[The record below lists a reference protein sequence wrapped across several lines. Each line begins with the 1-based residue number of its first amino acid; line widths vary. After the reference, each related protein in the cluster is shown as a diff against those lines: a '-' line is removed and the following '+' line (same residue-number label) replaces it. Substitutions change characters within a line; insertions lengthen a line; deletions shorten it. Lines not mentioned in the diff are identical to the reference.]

1 MNDSS
6 AARGA
11 AIDLTGL
18 RRQYGPVV
26 AVDDVT
32 LSIEPGE
39 FVTLLG
45 PSGSGKTTTL
55 NLLAGF
61 EKPDAGRI
69 EVGGVDLSRTPA
81 HERNLGVVFQNYAL
95 FPHLDVAANVGF
107 GLRQRNIDRATRT
120 RLVTQALETVDLAG
134 MGHRRP
140 SQLSGGQQQRVAL
153 ARAIAYQ
160 PPVLLMDEPLGA
172 LDRKLRDQMQLE
184 LRRIHR
190 EVGSTVVFVTHDQ
203 EEALA
208 LSDRIAVFNRGHI
221 EQVGTGIDLYERPE
235 TMFIATFLGEST
247 IVRGT
252 VEHDTRGTFL
262 AVGSARLRVAG
273 TLPAGSRAGVMV
285 RPERLILSKDQP
297 DDSREAIEIDVLEE
311 VYLGSTRKFALR
323 LPDGTE
329 GLVREAVTTASA
341 VRPGDRA
348 WVSWRTTDGVLL
360 PEGELAA
367 PDEDESA
374 P

>member
-1 MNDSS
+1 VNDSS
-6 AARGA
+6 TTRGA
-11 AIDLTGL
+11 AIALTGL
-18 RRQYGPVV
+18 RRQYGSVV

-32 LSIEPGE
+32 LAIEPGE

-61 EKPDAGRI
+61 EQPDAGTI

-107 GLRQRNIDRATRT
+107 GLRERKVDRTTRG

-134 MGHRRP
+134 MQHRRP
-140 SQLSGGQQQRVAL
+140 TQLSGGQQQRVAL

-208 LSDRIAVFNRGHI
+208 LSDRIAVFNHGHI
-221 EQVGTGIDLYERPE
+221 EQVGTGTDLYERPE
-235 TMFIATFLGEST
+235 SMFIATFLGEST
-247 IVRGT
+247 IVRGA
-252 VEHDTRGTFL
+252 VESDTRGTFL
-262 AVGSARLRVAG
+262 SLGSGRLRATG
-273 TLPAGSRAGVMV
+273 SLPSGSRAGIMV
-285 RPERLILSKDQP
+285 RPERMALTKDRP
-297 DDSREAIEIDVLEE
+297 DHREAVEVDVLEE

-323 LPDGTE
+323 LPDGSE
-329 GLVREAVTTASA
+329 GLAREAVTTTSE

-348 WVSWRTTDGVLL
+348 WASWSTTDGVLL
-360 PEGELAA
+360 PEGELAVT
-367 PDEDESA
+367 DEED
-374 P
+374 